1 VFDYLFMYHCL
12 LIIKLRSI
20 DGWMLGVSVGEKIVY
35 YLLMSVVSLC
45 LSE

>member
-1 VFDYLFMYHCL
+1 MYHCL

-20 DGWMLGVSVGEKIVY
+20 DGWMLGVIIGEKIESC
-35 YLLMSVVSLC
+35 LLMSVVSLC